1 MDNAGATVRIV
12 GLTKAAQH
20 NGKVGKISA
29 RPAEQEG
36 RIGVELGEGVVLAV
50 RRENLELV
58 AAAPVPNAGGA
69 MAPEGNQRTLKHDNG
84 MLIEFN
90 GSADPDVLVLY
101 HHLRDRAFDCFNAS
115 EYNEQ
120 MLRYYSANMRVVAV
134 LSRQLQQPGDC
145 FLVCLQH
152 AAAERNTLCELAFQ
166 CKRSFTGISMLVK
179 TRCFACNKPG
189 ARRCACQCACF
200 CSKECEASDCA
211 AAHKK
216 VCKLIRASS
225 VTVDDECVQL
235 LS

>member
-1 MDNAGATVRIV
+1 
-12 GLTKAAQH
+12 
-20 NGKVGKISA
+20 
-29 RPAEQEG
+29 
-36 RIGVELGEGVVLAV
+36 
-50 RRENLELV
+50 
-58 AAAPVPNAGGA
+58 

-166 CKRSFTGISMLVK
+166 CKRSFAGISMLVK

-189 ARRCACQCACF
+189 ARRCPCQCACF